1 MGEFIGKEEG
11 LPPPIELA
19 EERAPSLLVRRLHIG
34 LPFDMEL
41 LVQGARPGQ
50 QSSAVCHLLYRVM
63 RKPKQLGG
71 WLPRV
76 FAGWLEGMQEVD
88 EAKRLRKQYEVGAK
102 ITAAAEQLS
111 QLDLVEIEL
120 RGVGELMPDIDEDD
134 P

>member
-1 MGEFIGKEEG
+1 
-11 LPPPIELA
+11 
-19 EERAPSLLVRRLHIG
+19 
-34 LPFDMEL
+34 
-41 LVQGARPGQ
+41 
-50 QSSAVCHLLYRVM
+50 
-63 RKPKQLGG
+63 
-71 WLPRV
+71 
-76 FAGWLEGMQEVD
+76 MQEVD